1 MESTDD
7 KRGAG
12 VKVPPP
18 LIALS
23 FLLLGWWLDSI
34 WAIDMG
40 FLSGFSYIGSVFSI
54 AGIALIVVVI
64 RSFKKVATNI
74 EPWKP
79 TSTIVTTG
87 VYAYSRN
94 PIYLG
99 FCLIILGLGLYF
111 NSFWIFIMFLP
122 TGIFISFL
130 AIQKEERYL
139 ERKFGKEY
147 CDYKND
153 VRRWL

>member
-1 MESTDD
+1 MENTDD

-34 WAIDMG
+34 WATDMG

-54 AGIALIVVVI
+54 AGIALIVVVS

-99 FCLIILGLGLYF
+99 LCLIIMGLGLYA
-111 NSFWIFIMFLP
+111 NSFWIFIVFCP
-122 TGIFISFL
+122 TALLIHFF
-130 AIQKEERYL
+130 AIRKEEYYL

-147 CDYKND
+147 CDYKNS
-153 VRRWL
+153 VRPWL

>member
-1 MESTDD
+1 MENSDD
-7 KRGAG
+7 KCGAG

-34 WAIDMG
+34 WATGMG
-40 FLSGFSYIGSVFSI
+40 FLSNFSYIGAVFTI
-54 AGIALIVVVI
+54 AGIALIIVVI
-64 RSFKKVATNI
+64 RFFKKVSINI

-99 FCLIILGLGLYF
+99 FCLIVFGLGLYF
-111 NSFWIFIMFLP
+111 NSFWIFIMVLPIGTFINFLV
-122 TGIFISFL
+122 
-130 AIQKEERYL
+130 IQKEERYL
-139 ERKFGKEY
+139 EGKFGKEY